1 MTMRIRRFTALGCI
15 AAMLLSLVVPMT
27 AFAATT
33 AGVQTG
39 GSFLIADFS
48 DQDTCIAWGQGRVN
62 DFSQSGLRGNF
73 EGGFGRY
80 NTNWQT
86 DSGGDYMKNEAAA
99 FSDLDFSDYKYLEF
113 SFNMAA
119 SYHDSTRN
127 NYVSKI
133 KNWVTVVLSTGERAG
148 DYSTYQN
155 NECLTYEIDL
165 SGYTIPD
172 TSDGLDVK
180 VMIPLRDFVTQF
192 DGMRDGVQ
200 GETDGVTPLDTIRS
214 ISILGS
220 GMGKE
225 EVGGVGNGTAWCFK
239 NSKWADVNGCDFY
252 FKRLAL
258 HTGDSIDIRTALD
271 AYMSEFGEVSA
282 NITLPVSFD
291 GLNGSITWVSDKPEL
306 ITDEGVV
313 TQKAKSDT
321 ATLTATILG
330 DDGSS
335 DTVSYL
341 ITVTGYAGDGVLEYL
356 YNADMSKLPDGAI
369 NDETAAA
376 LNDLK
381 ISGGHLGTAYD
392 VRIENGALI
401 QQAKNNIPSGTQPAD
416 TSQIQSSYNM
426 VRDGTRQYYEICY
439 ASPLK
444 KEINFA
450 FQAIG
455 GKYNSFL
462 MIGTTPGGAVGV
474 SASPGKG
481 EAAAVKYI
489 SPGITAN
496 AKVRMR
502 LLLDTKNDEIDG
514 LWFSVNGGEFVKYNP
529 FGSIDEPFGYASY
542 QSSDAS
548 NRFNLVR
555 LYASGS
561 GSVDAGQDVLKLYY
575 IRSWTDMSS
584 YFDVAEN
591 DINKNLNSIIGDSG
605 VVRDDLELPT
615 AMPDCKGLGI
625 GWSSSN
631 PAVIADD
638 GSVTLPDNN
647 TEVTLTANM
656 SFDDPFYEDLSHAVS
671 YTVTV
676 GGRLDEEYIVAND
689 VFYGSSALNA
699 WEIDSS
705 GGTAEVI
712 DGNIVLE
719 KTKTGKLY
727 LTRKLTANEKF
738 ELQGD
743 IVVETALKS
752 EEGIANTSVLDKSGN
767 AAAKIETSD
776 DGIVYTTKNGRS
788 SFTDAGVSSKL
799 AIRTDENTTQI
810 WHNGVSAGDADQN
823 IAEIS
828 GISKIETVAESG
840 KTYLAGLKVTMPN
853 AERLPRMQRQL
864 TWDLISDDPME
875 AVTHVQLFDTAAA
888 GIKIQWE
895 SDHEAVIAKDGT
907 LKRPET
913 DTPVTLTARLYKE
926 EDPSQ
931 YVEKKFDVIVP
942 ARTAGNLAYGKPVTT
957 DLTAKSGA
965 ASDITDGSVGTVFRG
980 TPRRKTGT
988 LTVDLEKVMPISS
1001 VRLLE
1006 DNAAISGF
1014 TIDTSADNVT
1024 WNTAYTGN
1032 TVGESLRAEFEPV
1045 LARYVRLNVSA
1056 VQSGSAIS
1064 ISEMEIYFD
1073 ATDQQRVN
1081 ADAKALTTDASYTV
1095 SSDLH
1100 LADQGAFGSAITWE
1114 SSHPDWISN
1123 SGKFLGRP
1131 NADTVVVMK
1140 ATLKYGDATASKT
1153 FNHLITGSSSG
1164 SIGGG
1169 ASGRPS
1175 GGSGGGGASYSPPVT
1190 GVTEPT
1196 APSNPSSAPAFLDI
1210 DGVPW
1215 AAEAINALKSKG
1227 ILKGDGLGNFEPY
1240 RTVTRE
1246 EFLKMLLLTFEI
1258 EIDTAKT
1265 ENPFADCAEGEW
1277 YMPYVTAAYSDGI
1290 INGLPDGNFG
1300 IGMPIT
1306 RQDMAVMVY
1315 RAAIKYGKALKEGEG
1330 KTFSDAEYISAY
1342 AKEAIDRLSAAGV
1355 FGGDDSGRFHPTDDA
1370 NRAEAAVVMNHLS
1383 K

>member
-1 MTMRIRRFTALGCI
+1 MRIRRFTALGCI
-15 AAMLLSLVVPMT
+15 AAMLISLVVPTT

-33 AGVQTG
+33 AGMQSG
-39 GSFLIADFS
+39 GEFLIADFS
-48 DQDTCIAWGQGRVN
+48 DQDTCMAWGQGRVN

-133 KNWVTVVLSTGERAG
+133 KNWVTVVLSTGESAG
-148 DYSTYQN
+148 DYSTYKN

-172 TSDGLDVK
+172 TSDGLDAK
-180 VMIPLRDFVTQF
+180 VLVPLRDFVTQF
-192 DGMRDGVQ
+192 DGMKDGVQ
-200 GETDGVTPLDTIRS
+200 GEKDGVTPLETIRS

-258 HTGDSIDIRTALD
+258 HTGDAIDLRNALD
-271 AYMSEFGEVSA
+271 AYMAEFGEVSA
-282 NITLPVSFD
+282 NITLPASFD

-306 ITDEGVV
+306 ITNEGVV

-321 ATLTATILG
+321 AMLTAIILG
-330 DDGSS
+330 NDGSS

-341 ITVTGYAGDGVLEYL
+341 ITVTGYAGDGVLEYR

-369 NDETAAA
+369 NDETIAE

-381 ISGGHLGTAYD
+381 ISSGHLGTAYD
-392 VRIENGALI
+392 IRIENGALI
-401 QQAKNNIPSGTQPAD
+401 QQAKDDILSGTQPAD

-455 GKYNSFL
+455 SKYNSFL

-474 SASPGKG
+474 TASPGKG
-481 EAAAVKYI
+481 KESAVKYFNA
-489 SPGITAN
+489 GITAN

-502 LLLDTKNDEIDG
+502 LLLDTANDEVDG

-529 FGSIDEPFGYASY
+529 FGSIDEPFGYNTY
-542 QSSDAS
+542 QANDGS

-555 LYASGS
+555 LYASGT
-561 GSVDAGQDVLKLYY
+561 GSVAAGQDVFKLYY

-591 DINKNLNSIIGDSG
+591 DLNKNINSIIGDSG
-605 VVRDDLELPT
+605 VVRDDLKLPT
-615 AMPDCKGLGI
+615 AMPEYKNLSI
-625 GWSSSN
+625 SWSSSN

-638 GSVTLPDNN
+638 GRVTLPDNN
-647 TEVTLTANM
+647 TVVTLTANM

-705 GGTAEVI
+705 GGTAEVLN
-712 DGNIVLE
+712 GNIVLD
-719 KTKTGKLY
+719 KNKTGKLN
-727 LTRKLTANEKF
+727 LTRKLAENEKF
-738 ELQGD
+738 ELQGN
-743 IVVETALKS
+743 INVETVLKS
-752 EEGIANTSVLDKSGN
+752 EDGTANTSVLDKNNN
-767 AAAKIETSD
+767 AAIQVETSG
-776 DGIVYTTKNGRS
+776 DGVVYTLKDGSN
-788 SFTDAGVSSKL
+788 SFADTEASVKL
-799 AIRTDENTTQI
+799 AIHTDENTAQI
-810 WHNGVSAGDADQN
+810 WHNGVSVGEAAEN

-828 GISKIETVAESG
+828 GISKIETVADSG
-840 KTYLAGLKVTMPN
+840 KAYISGLKVTMPN
-853 AERLPRMQRQL
+853 AERLPRMQQQL

-895 SDHEAVIAKDGT
+895 SDHEAVIANDGT
-907 LKRPET
+907 LRRPET
-913 DTPVTLTARLYKE
+913 DTPLTLTARLYKE

-931 YVEKKFDVIVP
+931 YVEKKFDIIVP

-957 DLTAKSGA
+957 DLTAKSGT
-965 ASDITDGSVGTVFRG
+965 ASDITDGSVGTVFCA
-980 TPRRKTGT
+980 TPRRKTGA

-1006 DNAAISGF
+1006 SNAAILGF

-1024 WNTAYTGN
+1024 WNTVYTGS
-1032 TVGESLRAEFEPV
+1032 TVGESLRAEIEPV
-1045 LARYVRLNVSA
+1045 LARYVRFNVNA

-1073 ATDQQRVN
+1073 ATDRQRVD
-1081 ADAKALTTDASYTV
+1081 ADAKALTTGASYTV

-1100 LADQGAFGSAITWE
+1100 LADQGAFGAAITWE
-1114 SSHPDWISN
+1114 SSHPDLMSN
-1123 SGKFLGRP
+1123 SGKFLGRSS
-1131 NADTVVVMK
+1131 ADTVVVMK

-1169 ASGRPS
+1169 SSGRPS

-1190 GVTEPT
+1190 GVTEPA
-1196 APSNPSSAPAFLDI
+1196 APSNPASEPAFLDI

-1215 AAEAINALKSKG
+1215 AAEAIAGLKSKG
-1227 ILKGDGLGNFEPY
+1227 ILDGDGSGNFEPY

-1258 EIDTAKT
+1258 KIDTAKT
-1265 ENPFADCAEGEW
+1265 ENPFADCVPGEW
-1277 YMPYVTAAYSDGI
+1277 YAPYVTAAYEDGI
-1290 INGLPDGNFG
+1290 IKGMSDGRFG

-1315 RAAIKYGKALKEGEG
+1315 RAAIKYGKTMKEGEG
-1330 KTFSDAEYISAY
+1330 KAFSDAAYISEY
-1342 AKEAIDRLSAAGV
+1342 ATEAIDQLSAAGV
-1355 FGGDDSGRFHPTDDA
+1355 FGGDDSGRFHPADDA

-1383 K
+1383 E

>member
-15 AAMLLSLVVPMT
+15 AAMLISLVVPTT

-33 AGVQTG
+33 AGLQSDG
-39 GSFLIADFS
+39 EFLIADFS

-62 DFSQSGLRGNF
+62 DFKAEGQRGVYSN
-73 EGGFGRY
+73 GRY
-80 NTNWQT
+80 DTDWQT

-99 FSDLDFSDYKYLEF
+99 FSDLDFSDYRYLEF

-119 SYHDSTRN
+119 SYHDSGID
-127 NYVSKI
+127 NYIPKVN
-133 KNWVTVVLSTGERAG
+133 NWVTVVLSTGESAG
-148 DYSTYQN
+148 NYNTYKN

-165 SGYTIPD
+165 SRYTIPD
-172 TSDGLDVK
+172 TSDGLDVE

-192 DGMRDGVQ
+192 DGMKDGVQ
-200 GETDGVTPLDTIRS
+200 GETDGVTPLETIRS

-225 EVGGVGNGTAWCFK
+225 EVGGVGNGTVWSFK
-239 NSKWADVNGCDFY
+239 NARRADANACGFCFH
-252 FKRLAL
+252 RLAL
-258 HTGDSIDIRTALD
+258 YTRDSIDIRTALD
-271 AYMSEFGEVSA
+271 AYMAEFREVSA
-282 NITLPVSFD
+282 NITLPTSFD

-306 ITDEGVV
+306 ITNEGVV

-321 ATLTATILG
+321 AMLTATILG
-330 DDGSS
+330 NDGSS

-341 ITVTGYAGDGVLEYL
+341 ITVTGYAGDGVLEYR
-356 YNADMSKLPDGAI
+356 YNADMSKLPDGAV
-369 NDETAAA
+369 NDETIAE

-381 ISGGHLGTAYD
+381 IYSGDQGTAYD
-392 VRIENGALI
+392 IRVENGVLI
-401 QQAKNNIPSGTQPAD
+401 QQAKNDIPNGTQPAEA
-416 TSQIQSSYNM
+416 SIMQSTYTM
-426 VRDGTRQYYEICY
+426 VRDGARQYYEICY

-462 MIGTTPGGAVGV
+462 MIGTTPGGAVGI

-481 EAAAVKYI
+481 EESVTKYI
-489 SPGITAN
+489 NPGITAN

-502 LLLDTKNDEIDG
+502 LLLDTANDEVDG

-529 FGSIDEPFGYASY
+529 FGSIDEPFGYNTY
-542 QSSDAS
+542 QVNDGS

-555 LYASGS
+555 LYASGV
-561 GSVDAGQDVLKLYY
+561 GSVAAGQDVFKLYY

-605 VVRDDLELPT
+605 VVRDDLKLPT
-615 AMPDCKGLGI
+615 AMPEYKNLSI
-625 GWSSSN
+625 RWSSSN

-638 GSVTLPDNN
+638 GRVTLPDNN
-647 TEVTLTANM
+647 TAVTLTANM
-656 SFDDPFYEDLSHAVS
+656 GFDDPFYEDLSHAVS

-705 GGTAEVI
+705 GGTAEVLN
-712 DGNIVLE
+712 GNIVLD
-719 KTKTGKLY
+719 KNKTGKLN
-727 LTRKLTANEKF
+727 LTRKLTENEKF
-738 ELQGD
+738 ELQGN
-743 IVVETALKS
+743 INVETVLKS
-752 EEGIANTSVLDKSGN
+752 EDGTANTSVLDKSGN
-767 AAAKIETSD
+767 AATKIETSD
-776 DGIVYTTKNGRS
+776 NGIVYTTKNGNN
-788 SFTDAGVSSKL
+788 SFTDTGVRSKL
-799 AIRTDENTTQI
+799 SIHTDENTTQI
-810 WHNGVSAGDADQN
+810 WHNGVSAGDADRN
-823 IAEIS
+823 IDEIS
-828 GISKIETVAESG
+828 GISKIETVVDGG
-840 KTYLAGLKVTMPN
+840 KTYIAGLKVTMPN
-853 AERLPRMQRQL
+853 AERLPHIQRQL
-864 TWDLISDDPME
+864 TWNLISDDPME
-875 AVTHVQLFDTAAA
+875 AVTHVQLFGTTAA

-895 SDHEAVIAKDGT
+895 SDHEAVIANDGT
-907 LKRPET
+907 LRRPET
-913 DTPVTLTARLYKE
+913 DTPLTLTARLYKE

-931 YVEKKFDVIVP
+931 YVEKKFDIIVP

-965 ASDITDGSVGTVFRG
+965 ASDITDGSVGTVFCG

-1006 DNAAISGF
+1006 SNAAVLGF

-1024 WNTAYTGN
+1024 WNTVYTGS
-1032 TVGESLRAEFEPV
+1032 TVGESLRAEIEPV
-1045 LARYVRLNVSA
+1045 LARYVRFNVNA

-1073 ATDQQRVN
+1073 ATDRQRVD
-1081 ADAKALTTDASYTV
+1081 ADAKALTTGASYTV

-1100 LADQGAFGSAITWE
+1100 LADQGAFGAAITWE
-1114 SSHPDWISN
+1114 SSHPDLMSN
-1123 SGKFLGRP
+1123 SGKFLGRSS
-1131 NADTVVVMK
+1131 ADTVVVMK

-1169 ASGRPS
+1169 SSGRPS

-1190 GVTEPT
+1190 GVTEPA
-1196 APSNPSSAPAFLDI
+1196 APSNPASEPAFLDI

-1215 AAEAINALKSKG
+1215 AAEAIAALKSKG
-1227 ILKGDGLGNFEPY
+1227 ILSGDGLGNFEPY

-1258 EIDTAKT
+1258 KIDTAKI
-1265 ENPFADCAEGEW
+1265 ENPFADCVPGEW
-1277 YMPYVTAAYSDGI
+1277 YAPYVTAAYEDGI
-1290 INGLPDGNFG
+1290 IKGMSDGRFG

-1315 RAAIKYGKALKEGEG
+1315 RAAIKYGKTLKAGEG
-1330 KTFSDAEYISAY
+1330 KAFSDAAYISEY
-1342 AKEAIDRLSAAGV
+1342 ATEAIDRLSAAGV
-1355 FGGDDSGRFHPTDDA
+1355 FGGDDSGRFHPADDA
-1370 NRAEAAVVMNHLS
+1370 NRAEAAVVMNHLL